1 MTMKRSGIRISFAM
15 AVFLVAVPSLLTP
28 QNSTSFQGGPQR
40 TLQFENDAVAVWK
53 TIVPPNA
60 PPVMHTHQHPRV
72 IVAVAGGVMKVL
84 NEDGSSEIHKWEAG
98 KAYWLPASEGVK
110 RHADQNAGSK
120 PIEVMVIEL
129 KKER

>member
-1 MTMKRSGIRISFAM
+1 MKCSGIRIA
-15 AVFLVAVPSLLTP
+15 LVVGMLLVVSPRPITP
-28 QNSTSFQGGPQR
+28 QNSTSFQGGPLR

-53 TIVPPNA
+53 TVVPPNA

-72 IVAVAGGVMKVL
+72 IVGLVGGSMKVL
-84 NEDGSSEIHKWEAG
+84 NEDGSFEIHKWDAG

-110 RHADQNAGSK
+110 RHADQNTGSE
-120 PIEVMVIEL
+120 PLEVMVIEI